1 MTVQALSALIFKR
14 ATASKTLRYPLP
26 QKSEETPMPPFR
38 SLAAV
43 LLTLPLFA
51 GAAGPVPSTRAYHN
65 PLTVRLASGEPAQN
79 CADPAVLRDPRAR
92 TPTWYMYCTSD
103 PVSKRER
110 DPNGKDGGWHFRM
123 IPIYRSIDLVHWD
136 FVSDAFSD
144 RPAGLAAPTSGL
156 WAPEPEYLNGRYYL
170 YFTVTDVVDAHS
182 PEKGCGNDS
191 AIGVATADSPT
202 GHWRASTTPV
212 VMPRRAK
219 EGCNFHWTFDPKV
232 IEADKRKYL
241 YYGSYGGGIFVTRLS
256 DDGLRAEGQATMVG
270 APGRYEGAEVKFHD
284 GWWYMFAS
292 ATDCCNGPLTGY
304 AVYTGRAR
312 KPEGP
317 FLDRYGNDMAKGR
330 SGGTP
335 LLLQN
340 GNRWIG
346 VGHNTVFTDAAGQWW
361 TIYHG
366 IDQAEPFFSAKDKL
380 TRRLALLDRIDW
392 VDGWPVAG
400 GGLAPSDQAMA
411 APIVAEG
418 VRAGPHP
425 LAVQPAARAKPL
437 WQDAFRGRVLNPR
450 WTWLRPRTDRDWSLG
465 REGLVLRTQ
474 DADLYVDR
482 NTASVLQTALPQG
495 DYRIEAEIR
504 LDARDDCCTTA
515 VQAGVVVMRDDDNYV
530 KLVEMAREGLRQV
543 EFAKEMAP
551 VEQYQ
556 PRYGNT
562 LAGTP
567 GATTWLR
574 LDVHR
579 TGDLERYTAYSSQ
592 DGRNWVGG
600 GTWRHR
606 LGRDARLGLV
616 AMGGAGRR
624 ATFVRVAVS
633 ALSP

>member
-1 MTVQALSALIFKR
+1 
-14 ATASKTLRYPLP
+14 
-26 QKSEETPMPPFR
+26 MPPFR
-38 SLAAV
+38 PLGALFLA
-43 LLTLPLFA
+43 LPLLA
-51 GAAGPVPSTRAYHN
+51 GAAAPDRAATAGTSATRAYHN
-65 PLTVRLASGEPAQN
+65 PLPVRLASGEPAQN
-79 CADPAVLRDPRAR
+79 CADPAVLRDPRAKV
-92 TPTWYMYCTSD
+92 PTWYMYCTSD

-110 DPNGKDGGWHFRM
+110 DPGGKDGGWRFHM
-123 IPIYRSIDLVHWD
+123 IPIYRSTDLVHWN
-136 FVSDAFSD
+136 FVGDAFAD

-182 PEKGCGNDS
+182 PEPGCGSDS
-191 AIGVATADSPT
+191 AIGVATAESPA
-202 GHWRASTTPV
+202 GPWRAATVPV

-219 EGCNFHWTFDPKV
+219 PGCHFHWTFDPKA
-232 IEADKRKYL
+232 IETADGRKYL

-256 DDGLRAEGQATMVG
+256 DDGLRAEGAPKLVG

-284 GWWYMFAS
+284 GWWYLFAS

-304 AVYTGRAR
+304 AVFTGRAR
-312 KPEGP
+312 TPEGP
-317 FLDRYGNDMAKGR
+317 FLDRYGNSMAQGR
-330 SGGTP
+330 AGGTP

-366 IDQAEPFFSAKDKL
+366 IDRAEPFFSARDKL

-400 GGLAPSDQAMA
+400 GGLAPSDRAMA
-411 APIVAEG
+411 APL
-418 VRAGPHP
+418 VRDGEQPAPHP
-425 LAVQPAARAKPL
+425 LARKIAPRAKTL
-437 WQDAFRGRVLNPR
+437 WRDDFDGLRLDPR
-450 WTWLRPRTDRDWSLG
+450 WHWLRPPGKGAWSLG
-465 REGLVLRTQ
+465 RQGLVLATQ

-482 NTASVLQTALPQG
+482 NSAGVLQTALPDG
-495 DYRIEAEIR
+495 DYRVEAELR
-504 LDARDDCCTTA
+504 LDAPEDCCATA
-515 VQAGVVVMRDDDNYV
+515 VQAGLVLMRDDDNYV

-543 EFAKEMAP
+543 EFAKEVAP
-551 VEQYQ
+551 VEEYY

-579 TGDLERYTAYSSQ
+579 DGGQERYTAYSSQ

-600 GTWRHR
+600 GTWTHR
-606 LGRDARLGLV
+606 LGPDARLGLV
-616 AMGGAGRR
+616 AMGGAGRH
-624 ATFVRVAVS
+624 ASFARVVVS
-633 ALSP
+633 RLSP

>member
-1 MTVQALSALIFKR
+1 
-14 ATASKTLRYPLP
+14 
-26 QKSEETPMPPFR
+26 MPPFR

-43 LLTLPLFA
+43 LLTLPLLA
-51 GAAGPVPSTRAYHN
+51 GAADQAPATRAYHN

-79 CADPAVLRDPRAR
+79 CADPAVLRDPRAK

-103 PVSKRER
+103 PVSKKER
-110 DPNGKDGGWHFRM
+110 DPAGKDGGWHFRM
-123 IPIYRSIDLVHWD
+123 IPIYRSTDLVHWD

-202 GHWRASTTPV
+202 GPWRASTTPV

-219 EGCNFHWTFDPKV
+219 AGCNFDWTFDPKV

-256 DDGLRAEGQATMVG
+256 DDGLRAEGRATMVG
-270 APGRYEGAEVKFHD
+270 APGRYEGAELKFHD

-312 KPEGP
+312 RPEGP

-400 GGLAPSDQAMA
+400 GGRAPSDQAMA

-418 VRAGPHP
+418 DSAEPHP
-425 LAVQPAARAKPL
+425 LAVQAAASAKPL
-437 WQDAFRGRVLNPR
+437 WHDDFRGRALNPR
-450 WTWLRPRTDRDWSLG
+450 WSWLRPRADKEWSLG
-465 REGLVLRTQ
+465 REGLVLATQ
-474 DADLYVDR
+474 NGDLYVDR
-482 NTASVLQTALPQG
+482 NTAGVLQAALPQG

-504 LDARDDCCTTA
+504 LDAPEDCCTTA
-515 VQAGVVVMRDDDNYV
+515 VQAGLVVMRDDDNYV

-551 VEQYQ
+551 VEAYH

-579 TGDLERYTAYSSQ
+579 TGDLERYTGYSSQ